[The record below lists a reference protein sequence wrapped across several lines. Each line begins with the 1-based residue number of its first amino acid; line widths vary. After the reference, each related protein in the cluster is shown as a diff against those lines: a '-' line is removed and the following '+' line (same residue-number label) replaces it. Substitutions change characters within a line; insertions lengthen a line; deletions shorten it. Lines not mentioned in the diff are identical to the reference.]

1 MFRIALG
8 TMAALTLA
16 MVISTLALVAPP
28 ATVQAQAH
36 SASRS
41 FSADWTAPGSEFR
54 VTIAARDYGPF
65 GQVVETLPPGF
76 TYVSSSLGATEVEAE
91 GQTVR
96 FSLFGVS
103 SFFYR
108 VSASTTEG
116 DYVFSGLIANSDRE
130 TRTISG
136 NTQVRVGL
144 APTPTPTPPPTATFT
159 PTPTFTPVPTPTSTA
174 TPTATPTTVP
184 TPTPTP
190 RPTATPAP
198 TATATPA
205 PTATPEPTATTA
217 PAPTATPEPTAPPAP
232 TATMGTSVADTEEE
246 GGTPV
251 LVWLLLVLLG
261 VAILAAIMAYLR
273 LRR

>member
-16 MVISTLALVAPP
+16 IVISTLALVAPP
-28 ATVQAQAH
+28 ATVQAQSH

-54 VTIAARDYGPF
+54 VNIAARDYGPF

-76 TYVSSSLGATEVEAE
+76 AYVSSSLGATEVEVE
-91 GQTVR
+91 GQMVR

-103 SFFYR
+103 SFLYM
-108 VSASTTEG
+108 VSAPTTEG

-130 TRTISG
+130 ARTISG
-136 NTQVRVGL
+136 HTQVRVGL

-159 PTPTFTPVPTPTSTA
+159 PTPTSTPAPTPTSTA

-184 TPTPTP
+184 TPTPT
-190 RPTATPAP
+190 ATPAP
-198 TATATPA
+198 TATPTATATPV
-205 PTATPEPTATTA
+205 PTATPEPTATAA

-232 TATMGTSVADTEEE
+232 TATLVPIVEDTELE
-246 GGTPV
+246 GGSPV
-251 LVWLLLVLLG
+251 LLWLLLVLLG